1 MSFFSFFVCCLC
13 LIIIYST
20 KYQSNHYK
28 ATELVMLGL
37 CWTARDMAAFDLIVI
52 FFYVWFQKQH
62 LSNSFWLFQYS
73 GYCVVMKSFFEK
85 CEFHVQM
92 TLPTCACVL
101 WKQHKLIS
109 NCSLIPMK
117 CVFDTGF
124 MFRCFR
130 TAGVYIFTIFTKSSF
145 PAADHISENSS
156 FIIHSAE
163 MHCRPLFKTFLVVSL
178 VPISLFLMHS
188 GSISILPICLVDFNF
203 FKLSCVH
210 TAMGFFFTGIS
221 LARTN
226 QWFPWKIWPSW
237 SCWSWKRS
245 RQK

>member
-1 MSFFSFFVCCLC
+1 
-13 LIIIYST
+13 
-20 KYQSNHYK
+20 
-28 ATELVMLGL
+28 
-37 CWTARDMAAFDLIVI
+37 
-52 FFYVWFQKQH
+52 
-62 LSNSFWLFQYS
+62 
-73 GYCVVMKSFFEK
+73 MKSFFEK

-163 MHCRPLFKTFLVVSL
+163 IHCRPLFKTFLVVSL

-188 GSISILPICLVDFNF
+188 GSISILPISLVDFNF

-226 QWFPWKIWPSW
+226 QWFPWKIWPSIW
-237 SCWSWKRS
+237 SLDHEP
-245 RQK
+245 